1 MDVRSI
7 GVPYTLTGKLT
18 ITTRTTTRRFEIV
31 LLVSL
36 AVLTAVLAGTLMN
49 ATLAMQIVA

>member
-7 GVPYTLTGKLT
+7 GVPDTLTGKLT
-18 ITTRTTTRRFEIV
+18 MTTRTTTRRFEIV

-36 AVLTAVLAGTLMN
+36 AVLTAMLAGTLMN